1 MPPSSPL
8 VTARAILFDLDGV
21 LLDSRAPFARSINA
35 SLAEHGFDA
44 RPEEDLHRFLG
55 PPVHETFET
64 LLPGRAD
71 DALVQSC
78 VDAYRRRYREV
89 AAESTPI
96 FDGAREMLDDLGADH
111 PLAVATT
118 KPLPVTEEL
127 LTALGLRER
136 FAVVEAPSLE
146 ATHEPKHVTV
156 GRVLE
161 RISGAV
167 FVGDRSTDM
176 EAARVHRL
184 RGIGALWG
192 IGTEEELR
200 AAGADALAQHP
211 SDVPDLARATS

>member
-1 MPPSSPL
+1 MPD
-8 VTARAILFDLDGV
+8 RAILFDLDGV

-35 SLAEHGFDA
+35 SLAEHGFA
-44 RPEEDLHRFLG
+44 TRPEGDLHRFLG

-64 LLPGRAD
+64 LLGAD
-71 DALVQSC
+71 ADADLVQSC
-78 VDAYRRRYREV
+78 VDGYRRRYRAV
-89 AAESTPI
+89 AAETPI
-96 FDGAREMLDDLGADH
+96 FDGAHAMLDDLGADH

-127 LTALGLRER
+127 LAALGLRDR

-161 RISGAV
+161 RLPGSV
-167 FVGDRSTDM
+167 FLGDRATDM
-176 EAARVHRL
+176 EAARMHAL
-184 RGIGALWG
+184 RGLGALWG

-200 AAGADALAQHP
+200 EAGADAVARRP
-211 SDVPDLARATS
+211 SDVPELARATS

>member
-1 MPPSSPL
+1 MP
-8 VTARAILFDLDGV
+8 ARAILFDLDGV
-21 LLDSRAPFARSINA
+21 LLDSRVPFARCINA
-35 SLAEHGFDA
+35 SLAAHDREE
-44 RPEEDLHRFLG
+44 RPEEKLHRFLG

-64 LLPGRAD
+64 LLGPEAD
-71 DALVQSC
+71 ADLVQSC
-78 VDAYRRRYREV
+78 VDEYRRRYRAV

-96 FDGAREMLDDLGADH
+96 FEGAREMLDDLGADH

-127 LTALGLRER
+127 LAALGLRER

-156 GRVLE
+156 ARVLD
-161 RISGAV
+161 RLPGRV

-176 EAARVHRL
+176 EAARMHGL
-184 RGIGALWG
+184 LGIGALWG

-200 AAGADALAQHP
+200 EAGADVIAAAP
-211 SDVPDLARATS
+211 RDVPPLARATS

>member
-1 MPPSSPL
+1 M
-8 VTARAILFDLDGV
+8 TARAILFDLDGV

-35 SLAEHGFDA
+35 SLAEHGFA
-44 RPEEDLHRFLG
+44 TRPEEDLHRFLG

-64 LLPGRAD
+64 LLAD
-71 DALVQSC
+71 DADADLVQSC
-78 VDAYRRRYREV
+78 VDEYRRRYRAV
-89 AAESTPI
+89 APETPI
-96 FDGAREMLDDLGADH
+96 FDGAHAMLDDLGADH

-127 LTALGLRER
+127 LATLGLRDR

-161 RISGAV
+161 RLPGSV
-167 FVGDRSTDM
+167 FLGDRSADM
-176 EAARVHRL
+176 EAARIHGL

-200 AAGADALAQHP
+200 AAGADAVAGHP
-211 SDVPDLARATS
+211 ADVPELARATS